1 MSIVKQ
7 YILGLTI
14 VLFLLCSG
22 TYAAEYSDGQL
33 GKALILDGSSHTVK
47 IPHYAALKPAK
58 AITISAWIKPERV
71 GKGGWEWQE
80 IYRKEDGNARALM
93 AIGERE
99 KKHSL
104 CFGLGIDGKFVEHGA
119 PLAPSKLLDGKWH
132 LVCVTFD
139 GKAMKFYADGEE
151 IGATTKASGAID
163 TGGEAPAYIGSY
175 KGTGEFFKGGIDDVR
190 LYNRA
195 LSAGEIKTMAV
206 AHLAQTAKPF
216 TLAVLPDTQFYCDTR
231 LKLSAK
237 WGNGD
242 LRRYFFAQT
251 KWVRDNQKRLNIA
264 FLVHEGDIV
273 QADAPEEWAIAK
285 KAMSILDGK
294 VPYCMCLGN
303 HDMGFEKADNKYGGN
318 IGVNR
323 TTHFNT
329 YFPRDKFAKRR
340 EFGGTFKPDRH
351 DNSWYHFEAAGMS
364 FLIVALECKP
374 RDEVLDWA
382 NKIVS
387 KHPGH
392 RVIVLTHAYM
402 TASKSRNTGG
412 MSAKGNTGEQTWQKF
427 VKKHKNIFMVLCGH
441 HTGEAVRTDTGDHG
455 NKVHQILSDYQHL
468 NNGGESW
475 LRYMVFKPG
484 ANKISIYT
492 YNPALDKFKN
502 GPSSRF
508 DLDYPMALPLVT
520 LPGIT
525 RPGASNDVN
534 REAVDGI
541 VGWWKL
547 DGDLKNS
554 AAKAAAGSV
563 AQFRGVDRK
572 WKATPL
578 SLGGSRLDIRAAG
591 EAAVRVTIRPI
602 DSKQAFPYTPALI
615 QREYPKPVITSRK
628 LASNFKPLKAQVGP
642 LTVEVTAKPLTVL
655 VTTSDN
661 KPVQK
666 ITFAPDGKMSFV
678 LDGHPVLGLGEG
690 GPKQSGKWQDDKVE
704 FDRRGRA
711 HVLQP
716 RYDTMAYGSRSPVA
730 LLAGTGGW
738 GLFVAAPWGDIDLT
752 SKETGTFTPAVP
764 IEPGT
769 VVSRRQQ
776 RRGRIGLPPPGWKT
790 DVYDVF
796 VFDAHEPVKFMKDV
810 STISG
815 PAVLPPRWALGYMQS
830 HRTLEDD
837 EQIVSILDTFRKKQ
851 IPVDAVI
858 YLGTGFTPRGWNTS
872 QPSFK
877 FNRGVFKRE
886 PKDVLSDLHARHAK
900 VVMHMIPWD
909 RGRLETLHGSI
920 PPKSGET
927 VDSDHIASYW
937 KEHNALVDT
946 GVDAWWP
953 DEGDWFSFHERMKR
967 HQLYYEGPLSK
978 TPNVRPWSL
987 HRNGHLGV
995 ARYGGWIWSGDT
1007 HASFKTLEAQ
1017 IAVGI
1022 NHSLSLS
1029 PFWGSDIGG
1038 FYPTQDLTGELYARW
1053 FQFAAFTS
1061 SFRGHGRTWQMR
1073 LPWGWGLDKMGPK
1086 ESNTPPLESELN
1098 NPRIEPIA
1106 KKYAELRYQLLSYNY
1121 TLAWEA
1127 RTTGMPMMRSMWL
1140 HHPSDNKARS
1150 IGDQYLWG
1158 RDLLIAPVYKKGATT
1173 RDVYL
1178 PAGKWYDWWT
1188 GKAETGG
1195 RTVQRAVDLAT
1206 MPIYVRAGAI
1216 VPVDPIRQY
1225 TGQKVDE
1232 PTTLKI
1238 YRGANGKYTLYDDD
1252 GISLNYLQGD
1262 SVQTL
1267 IKWDD
1272 AAKKL
1277 SLEPESKQT
1286 ATRTFQVELIPDG
1299 VSKEIQY
1306 TGQRVDLKL

>member
-1 MSIVKQ
+1 MKQ
-7 YILGLTI
+7 PILGLTI
-14 VLFLLCSG
+14 ILFLLCSG
-22 TYAAEYSDGQL
+22 TCAAEYSDGKH
-33 GKALILDGSSHTVK
+33 GKALNLDGTSHTVK
-47 IPHYAALKPAK
+47 IPHYAGLKPAK
-58 AITISAWIKPERV
+58 AITVSAWIKPERI
-71 GKGGWEWQE
+71 GKGGWQWQE
-80 IYRKEDGNARALM
+80 IFRKEDGNARVLM

-104 CFGLGIDGKFVEHGA
+104 CFGLGIGGKFVEQGA
-119 PLAPSKLLDGKWH
+119 PLEPSKLLDGKWH
-132 LVCVTFD
+132 LVSVTFD
-139 GKAMKFYADGEE
+139 GKAIRFYADGQE
-151 IGATTKASGAID
+151 IGVKTATGSID
-163 TGGEAPAYIGSY
+163 TQGEAPAYIGSDL
-175 KGTGEFFKGGIDDVR
+175 GTREFFKGGIDDVR
-190 LYNRA
+190 VYNRA
-195 LSAGEIKTMAV
+195 LSTGEIKTMAQ
-206 AHLAQTAKPF
+206 A
-216 TLAVLPDTQFYCDTR
+216 
-231 LKLSAK
+231 
-237 WGNGD
+237 
-242 LRRYFFAQT
+242 
-251 KWVRDNQKRLNIA
+251 
-264 FLVHEGDIV
+264 EG
-273 QADAPEEWAIAK
+273 
-285 KAMSILDGK
+285 KA
-294 VPYCMCLGN
+294 
-303 HDMGFEKADNKYGGN
+303 
-318 IGVNR
+318 
-323 TTHFNT
+323 T
-329 YFPRDKFAKRR
+329 
-340 EFGGTFKPDRH
+340 
-351 DNSWYHFEAAGMS
+351 
-364 FLIVALECKP
+364 
-374 RDEVLDWA
+374 
-382 NKIVS
+382 
-387 KHPGH
+387 
-392 RVIVLTHAYM
+392 
-402 TASKSRNTGG
+402 
-412 MSAKGNTGEQTWQKF
+412 
-427 VKKHKNIFMVLCGH
+427 
-441 HTGEAVRTDTGDHG
+441 
-455 NKVHQILSDYQHL
+455 
-468 NNGGESW
+468 
-475 LRYMVFKPG
+475 
-484 ANKISIYT
+484 
-492 YNPALDKFKN
+492 
-502 GPSSRF
+502 
-508 DLDYPMALPLVT
+508 
-520 LPGIT
+520 
-525 RPGASNDVN
+525 
-534 REAVDGI
+534 VDGI

-547 DGDLKNS
+547 DGDVKNS
-554 AAKAAAGSV
+554 AANTAIGSV

-572 WKATPL
+572 WKPTPF
-578 SLGGSRLDIRAAG
+578 SLAGARLDIRVAG
-591 EAAVRVTIRPI
+591 ETAVRVTIRPI
-602 DSKQAFPYTPALI
+602 DSEQEFPYTPALI
-615 QREYPKPVITSRK
+615 EREYPKPVITLRK
-628 LASNFKPLKAQVGP
+628 LDSNFKPVKAKVGH

-666 ITFAPDGKMSFV
+666 IIFAPDGKMSFV
-678 LDGHPVLGLGEG
+678 LDGYPVLGLGEG
-690 GPKQSGKWQDDKVE
+690 GPKQGDTWKDDQVE
-704 FDRRGRA
+704 FDRRGRD

-716 RYDTMAYGSRSPVA
+716 RYDTKAYGSRSPVA

-738 GLFVAAPWGDIDLT
+738 GLFVATPWGDIDLT
-752 SKETGTFTPAVP
+752 SKETGIFTPAVP

-776 RRGRIGLPPPGWKT
+776 RQGRIGLPPAGWKT

-796 VFDAHEPVKFMKDV
+796 VFDAHEPAKFMKDV

-815 PAVLPPRWALGYMQS
+815 PAVLPPRWAMGYMQS

-837 EQIVSILDTFRKKQ
+837 AQMVGILDTFREKQ

-900 VVMHMIPWD
+900 VVVHMIPWD

-920 PPKSGET
+920 PPKSSET

-953 DEGDWFSFHERMKR
+953 DEGDWFSFYERMKR

-1086 ESNTPPLESELN
+1086 ESGTPPLESELN
-1098 NPRIEPIA
+1098 NPKIEPIV

-1127 RTTGMPMMRSMWL
+1127 RSKGMPMMRSMWL
-1140 HHPSDNKARS
+1140 HHPTDPKVRG

-1158 RDLLIAPVYKKGATT
+1158 RDLLIGPVYKKGATS

-1178 PAGKWYDWWT
+1178 PAGEWYDWWT
-1188 GKAETGG
+1188 GKLETGG

-1206 MPIYVRAGAI
+1206 MPIFVRAGAI

-1238 YRGANGKYTLYDDD
+1238 YRGTNGNYTLYDDD
-1252 GISLNYLQGD
+1252 GISLSYLKGD

-1267 IKWDD
+1267 IRWDD
-1272 AAKKL
+1272 AAKRL
-1277 SLEPESKQT
+1277 AIEPQAKGSPK
-1286 ATRTFQVELIPDG
+1286 RTFKIELIPDG
-1299 VSKEIQY
+1299 ITKEIQY
-1306 TGQRVDLKL
+1306 SGQRLEISL

>member
-1 MSIVKQ
+1 MNYEFVTRGKFTRFATFER
-7 YILGLTI
+7 YKMRFR
-14 VLFLLCSG
+14 VCVFVAALCSAAG
-22 TYAAEYSDGQL
+22 AEEYADGKI

-47 IPHYAALKPAK
+47 IPHYAGLKPDK
-58 AITISAWIKPERV
+58 AITVSAWIKPERV
-71 GKGGWEWQE
+71 GKGGWQWQE
-80 IYRKEDGNARALM
+80 IYRKEDGNARVLM

-104 CFGLGIDGKFVEHGA
+104 CFGLGIGGKFIEHGA
-119 PLAPSKLLDGKWH
+119 PLEPARLLDGKWH
-132 LVCVTFD
+132 LVGVTYD
-139 GKAMKFYADGEE
+139 GKAMKFYADGKE

-163 TGGEAPAYIGSY
+163 TGGDAPAYIGSY
-175 KGTGEFFKGGIDDVR
+175 KGTGEFFKGGFDDVR

-195 LSAGEIKTMAV
+195 LSTGEIKTMA
-206 AHLAQTAKPF
+206 LA
-216 TLAVLPDTQFYCDTR
+216 
-231 LKLSAK
+231 
-237 WGNGD
+237 
-242 LRRYFFAQT
+242 
-251 KWVRDNQKRLNIA
+251 
-264 FLVHEGDIV
+264 
-273 QADAPEEWAIAK
+273 
-285 KAMSILDGK
+285 DGK
-294 VPYCMCLGN
+294 
-303 HDMGFEKADNKYGGN
+303 A
-318 IGVNR
+318 
-323 TTHFNT
+323 T
-329 YFPRDKFAKRR
+329 
-340 EFGGTFKPDRH
+340 
-351 DNSWYHFEAAGMS
+351 
-364 FLIVALECKP
+364 
-374 RDEVLDWA
+374 
-382 NKIVS
+382 
-387 KHPGH
+387 
-392 RVIVLTHAYM
+392 
-402 TASKSRNTGG
+402 
-412 MSAKGNTGEQTWQKF
+412 
-427 VKKHKNIFMVLCGH
+427 
-441 HTGEAVRTDTGDHG
+441 
-455 NKVHQILSDYQHL
+455 
-468 NNGGESW
+468 
-475 LRYMVFKPG
+475 
-484 ANKISIYT
+484 
-492 YNPALDKFKN
+492 
-502 GPSSRF
+502 
-508 DLDYPMALPLVT
+508 
-520 LPGIT
+520 
-525 RPGASNDVN
+525 
-534 REAVDGI
+534 VDGI

-563 AQFRGVDRK
+563 AQFRGIDRK
-572 WKATPL
+572 WKATPF
-578 SLGGSRLDIRAAG
+578 SLAGARLDIRAAG

-602 DSKQAFPYTPALI
+602 DSEEEFPYTPALI
-615 QREYPKPVITSRK
+615 QRDYPKPIITLEK
-628 LASNFKPLKAQVGP
+628 LDSDFKPRKAKVSH
-642 LTVEVTAKPLTVL
+642 LSVEVTAKPLTVL
-655 VTTSDN
+655 VTTADN

-690 GPKQSGKWQDDKVE
+690 GPKQSDKWQDDKVE

-716 RYDTMAYGSRSPVA
+716 RYDTKAYGSRSPVA

-738 GLFVAAPWGDIDLT
+738 GLFVATPWGDIDLT

-776 RRGRIGLPPPGWKT
+776 RQGRIGLPPPGWRT

-796 VFDAHEPVKFMKDV
+796 VFDAHEPTKFMKDV

-815 PAVLPPRWALGYMQS
+815 PAVLPPRWAMGYMQS

-837 EQIVSILDTFRKKQ
+837 AQIVSILDTFRKKQ

-858 YLGTGFTPRGWNTS
+858 YLGTGFTPRGWNTN
-872 QPSFK
+872 QPSFR
-877 FNRGVFKRE
+877 FNRSVFKRE

-909 RGRLETLHGSI
+909 RDRLETLHGSI

-927 VDSDHIASYW
+927 VDSHHIASYW
-937 KEHNALVDT
+937 KEHNRLVDT

-1038 FYPTQDLTGELYARW
+1038 FYPTPDLTGELYARW

-1086 ESNTPPLESELN
+1086 ESKTPPLESELN
-1098 NPRIEPIA
+1098 NPKIEPIA
-1106 KKYAELRYQLLSYNY
+1106 KQYAELRYQLLSYNY
-1121 TLAWEA
+1121 TLAWDA

-1140 HHPSDNKARS
+1140 HYPNDKKARG

-1158 RDLLIAPVYKKGATT
+1158 RDLLIAPVYKKGATS
-1173 RDVYL
+1173 REVYL

-1188 GKAETGG
+1188 GKLETGG

-1216 VPVDPIRQY
+1216 VPIDPIRQY
-1225 TGQKVDE
+1225 TSQVVDQ

-1238 YRGANGKYTLYDDD
+1238 YQGADGQTTLYDDD
-1252 GISLNYLQGD
+1252 GISLDYLKGS
-1262 SVQTL
+1262 SVETL
-1267 IKWDD
+1267 IQWDD
-1272 AAKKL
+1272 AAKRL
-1277 SLEPESKQT
+1277 TIEPK
-1286 ATRTFQVELIPDG
+1286 AKGHLKRTFKIELIPG
-1299 VSKEIQY
+1299 GRAKEIRY
-1306 TGQRVDLKL
+1306 AGQRLEVTL

>member
-1 MSIVKQ
+1 MRFRVC
-7 YILGLTI
+7 
-14 VLFLLCSG
+14 VFVAALCSAAG
-22 TYAAEYSDGQL
+22 AEEYADGKI

-47 IPHYAALKPAK
+47 IPHYAGLKPDK
-58 AITISAWIKPERV
+58 AITVSAWIKPERV
-71 GKGGWEWQE
+71 GKGGWQWQE
-80 IYRKEDGNARALM
+80 IYRKEDGNARVLM

-104 CFGLGIDGKFVEHGA
+104 CFGLGIGGKFIEHGA
-119 PLAPSKLLDGKWH
+119 PLEPARLLDGKWH
-132 LVCVTFD
+132 LVGVTYD
-139 GKAMKFYADGEE
+139 GKAMKFYADGKE

-163 TGGEAPAYIGSY
+163 TGGDAPAYIGSY
-175 KGTGEFFKGGIDDVR
+175 KGTGEFFKGGFDDVR

-195 LSAGEIKTMAV
+195 LSTGEIKTMA
-206 AHLAQTAKPF
+206 LA
-216 TLAVLPDTQFYCDTR
+216 
-231 LKLSAK
+231 
-237 WGNGD
+237 
-242 LRRYFFAQT
+242 
-251 KWVRDNQKRLNIA
+251 
-264 FLVHEGDIV
+264 
-273 QADAPEEWAIAK
+273 
-285 KAMSILDGK
+285 DGK
-294 VPYCMCLGN
+294 
-303 HDMGFEKADNKYGGN
+303 A
-318 IGVNR
+318 
-323 TTHFNT
+323 T
-329 YFPRDKFAKRR
+329 
-340 EFGGTFKPDRH
+340 
-351 DNSWYHFEAAGMS
+351 
-364 FLIVALECKP
+364 
-374 RDEVLDWA
+374 
-382 NKIVS
+382 
-387 KHPGH
+387 
-392 RVIVLTHAYM
+392 
-402 TASKSRNTGG
+402 
-412 MSAKGNTGEQTWQKF
+412 
-427 VKKHKNIFMVLCGH
+427 
-441 HTGEAVRTDTGDHG
+441 
-455 NKVHQILSDYQHL
+455 
-468 NNGGESW
+468 
-475 LRYMVFKPG
+475 
-484 ANKISIYT
+484 
-492 YNPALDKFKN
+492 
-502 GPSSRF
+502 
-508 DLDYPMALPLVT
+508 
-520 LPGIT
+520 
-525 RPGASNDVN
+525 
-534 REAVDGI
+534 VDGI

-563 AQFRGVDRK
+563 AQFRGIDRK
-572 WKATPL
+572 WKATPF
-578 SLGGSRLDIRAAG
+578 SLAGARLDIRAAG

-602 DSKQAFPYTPALI
+602 DSEEEFPYTPALI
-615 QREYPKPVITSRK
+615 QRDYPKPIITLEK
-628 LASNFKPLKAQVGP
+628 LDSDFKPRKAKVSH
-642 LTVEVTAKPLTVL
+642 LSVEVTAKPLTVL
-655 VTTSDN
+655 VTTADN

-690 GPKQSGKWQDDKVE
+690 GPKQSDKWQDDKVE

-716 RYDTMAYGSRSPVA
+716 RYDTKAYGSRSPVA

-738 GLFVAAPWGDIDLT
+738 GLFVATPWGDIDLT

-776 RRGRIGLPPPGWKT
+776 RQGRIGLPPPGWRT

-796 VFDAHEPVKFMKDV
+796 VFDAHEPTKFMKDV

-815 PAVLPPRWALGYMQS
+815 PAVLPPRWAMGYMQS

-837 EQIVSILDTFRKKQ
+837 AQIVSILDTFRKKQ

-858 YLGTGFTPRGWNTS
+858 YLGTGFTPRGWNTN
-872 QPSFK
+872 QPSFR
-877 FNRGVFKRE
+877 FNRSVFKRE

-909 RGRLETLHGSI
+909 RDRLETLHGSI

-927 VDSDHIASYW
+927 VDSHHIASYW
-937 KEHNALVDT
+937 KEHNRLVDT

-1086 ESNTPPLESELN
+1086 ESKTPPLESELN
-1098 NPRIEPIA
+1098 NPKIEPIA
-1106 KKYAELRYQLLSYNY
+1106 KQYAELRYQLLSYNY
-1121 TLAWEA
+1121 TLAWDA

-1140 HHPSDNKARS
+1140 HYPNDKKARG

-1158 RDLLIAPVYKKGATT
+1158 RDLLIAPVYKKGATS
-1173 RDVYL
+1173 REVYL

-1188 GKAETGG
+1188 GKLETGG

-1216 VPVDPIRQY
+1216 VPIDPIRQY
-1225 TGQKVDE
+1225 TSQVVDQ

-1238 YRGANGKYTLYDDD
+1238 YQGADGQTTLYDDD
-1252 GISLNYLQGD
+1252 GISLDYLKGS
-1262 SVQTL
+1262 SVETL
-1267 IKWDD
+1267 IQWDD
-1272 AAKKL
+1272 AAKRL
-1277 SLEPESKQT
+1277 TIEPK
-1286 ATRTFQVELIPDG
+1286 AKGHLKRTFKIELIPG
-1299 VSKEIQY
+1299 GRAKEIRY
-1306 TGQRVDLKL
+1306 AGQRLEVTL